1 MPRTKRLHLTVECNV
16 QAVVQQA
23 LEVVFVMKIRLR
35 FSKQGQMKFI
45 GHLDMVRY
53 FQKVMRRSE
62 VDVAYSEGFSPHQ
75 KMSFAAPLSV
85 GVLSRGEYFDLEV
98 NSTESSKVM
107 LERINAQNAEGVEVL
122 SYKLLPDDAKNAMSV
137 VAGAD
142 YKVYTDLFNQNMLD
156 AFMNQDQIIVLK
168 KTKKS
173 EKEVNIKPLIYNIK
187 LEDDGIFMQV
197 AQGSASNLK
206 PDLVMDAFAKFAQV
220 TLPEYVTYERLD
232 MYLSL
237 IHI

>member
-1 MPRTKRLHLTVECNV
+1 
-16 QAVVQQA
+16 
-23 LEVVFVMKIRLR
+23 MKVRIR

-53 FQKVMRRSE
+53 FQKVIRRSE

-75 KMSFAAPLSV
+75 KISFAAPLSV
-85 GVLSRGEYFDLEV
+85 GVLSKGEYFDMEV
-98 NSTESSKVM
+98 HSTESSLTM
-107 LERINAQNAEGVEVL
+107 LKKLNEQNVEGVEIL

-142 YKVYTDLFNQNMLD
+142 YKVYTQLFDENTLN
-156 AFMNQDQIIVLK
+156 AFMNQEQIIVLR

-173 EKEVNIKPLIYNIK
+173 EKEVDIKPLIYDIK
-187 LEDDGIFMQV
+187 IEKDGIFMKV

-206 PDLVMDAFAKFAQV
+206 PDLVIKTLADFSGM
-220 TLPEYVTYERLD
+220 TLPEYIVYERLD
-232 MYLSL
+232 MYCFENNKLVSL
-237 IHI
+237 DDIGGEIE

>member
-1 MPRTKRLHLTVECNV
+1 
-16 QAVVQQA
+16 
-23 LEVVFVMKIRLR
+23 MKIRLR

-122 SYKLLPDDAKNAMSV
+122 SYKLLPDDATNAMSV

-142 YKVYTDLFNQNMLD
+142 YKVYTDLFDQNMLD

-173 EKEVNIKPLIYNIK
+173 EKEVDIKPLIYNIK

-206 PDLVMDAFAKFAQV
+206 PDLVMDAFDKFAQV

-232 MYLSL
+232 MYCLEDDNLVSL
-237 IHI
+237 DDIGGNIE

>member
-1 MPRTKRLHLTVECNV
+1 
-16 QAVVQQA
+16 
-23 LEVVFVMKIRLR
+23 
-35 FSKQGQMKFI
+35 MKFI

-142 YKVYTDLFNQNMLD
+142 YKVYTDLFDQNMLD

-173 EKEVNIKPLIYNIK
+173 EKEVDIKPLIYNIK

-206 PDLVMDAFAKFAQV
+206 PDLVMDAFAKFARV
-220 TLPEYVTYERLD
+220 TLPEYVTYERID
-232 MYLSL
+232 MYCLEDDNLVSL
-237 IHI
+237 DDIGGNIE

>member
-1 MPRTKRLHLTVECNV
+1 
-16 QAVVQQA
+16 
-23 LEVVFVMKIRLR
+23 
-35 FSKQGQMKFI
+35 MKFI

-142 YKVYTDLFNQNMLD
+142 YKVYTDLFNQNLLD

-173 EKEVNIKPLIYNIK
+173 EKEVDIKPLIYNIK

-220 TLPEYVTYERLD
+220 TLPEYVIYERLD
-232 MYLSL
+232 MYCLEDDNLVSL
-237 IHI
+237 DDIGGNIE

>member
-1 MPRTKRLHLTVECNV
+1 M
-16 QAVVQQA
+16 QQA

-173 EKEVNIKPLIYNIK
+173 EKEVDIKPLIYNIK

-206 PDLVMDAFAKFAQV
+206 PDLVMDAFTKFAQV

-232 MYLSL
+232 MYCLEDDNLVSL
-237 IHI
+237 DDIGGNIE

>member
-142 YKVYTDLFNQNMLD
+142 YKVYTDLFDQNMLD

-173 EKEVNIKPLIYNIK
+173 E
-187 LEDDGIFMQV
+187 
-197 AQGSASNLK
+197 
-206 PDLVMDAFAKFAQV
+206 
-220 TLPEYVTYERLD
+220 
-232 MYLSL
+232 
-237 IHI
+237 

>member
-1 MPRTKRLHLTVECNV
+1 M
-16 QAVVQQA
+16 QQA

-173 EKEVNIKPLIYNIK
+173 EKEVDIKPLIYNIK

-232 MYLSL
+232 MYCLKDDNLLSL
-237 IHI
+237 DDIGGNIE

>member
-1 MPRTKRLHLTVECNV
+1 
-16 QAVVQQA
+16 
-23 LEVVFVMKIRLR
+23 MKIRLR

-173 EKEVNIKPLIYNIK
+173 EKEVDIKPLIYNIK

-206 PDLVMDAFAKFAQV
+206 PDLVMDAFTKFAQV
-220 TLPEYVTYERLD
+220 TPPEYVTYERLD
-232 MYLSL
+232 MYCLEDDNLVSL
-237 IHI
+237 DDIGGNIE

>member
-1 MPRTKRLHLTVECNV
+1 
-16 QAVVQQA
+16 
-23 LEVVFVMKIRLR
+23 MKIRLR

-62 VDVAYSEGFSPHQ
+62 VDVTYSEGFSPHQ

-107 LERINAQNAEGVEVL
+107 LEKINAQNAEGVEVL

-156 AFMNQDQIIVLK
+156 DFMNQNQIIVLK

-173 EKEVNIKPLIYNIK
+173 EKEVDIKPLIYNIK

-206 PDLVMDAFAKFAQV
+206 PDLVMDAFAQFAQV
-220 TLPEYVTYERLD
+220 TLPEYVTYERID
-232 MYLSL
+232 MYCLEDDNLVSL
-237 IHI
+237 DDIGGNIE

>member
-1 MPRTKRLHLTVECNV
+1 M
-16 QAVVQQA
+16 QQA

-98 NSTESSKVM
+98 NSTDSSKVM

-173 EKEVNIKPLIYNIK
+173 EKEVDIKPLIYNIK

-220 TLPEYVTYERLD
+220 ILPEYITYERLD
-232 MYLSL
+232 MYCLEDDNLVSL
-237 IHI
+237 DDIGGNIE

>member
-1 MPRTKRLHLTVECNV
+1 M
-16 QAVVQQA
+16 QQA

-122 SYKLLPDDAKNAMSV
+122 SYKLLHDDAKNAMSV

-173 EKEVNIKPLIYNIK
+173 EKEVDIKPLIYNIK

-232 MYLSL
+232 MYCLEDDNLVSL
-237 IHI
+237 DDIGGNIE

>member
-1 MPRTKRLHLTVECNV
+1 
-16 QAVVQQA
+16 
-23 LEVVFVMKIRLR
+23 MKIRLR

-173 EKEVNIKPLIYNIK
+173 EKEVDIKPLIYNIK

-220 TLPEYVTYERLD
+220 TLPEYETYERID
-232 MYLSL
+232 MYCLEDDNLVSL
-237 IHI
+237 DDIGGNIE